1 VTNRAGELKERRHG
15 RVDVRAELQEPALN
29 PPERAIILSAGQGR
43 RLSPLTDRRP
53 KCLINLSGRTMLG
66 WQLLRLEA
74 AGVREAVVVTGFGA
88 NLVDAEIARLAQGPL
103 KVRTLFNPFYALAD
117 NLASCWLARREFDQS
132 VLLLNGDTLFETAI
146 AERLIGAPPAEITL
160 AIDRKPTYDSDD
172 MKVQTDGSRLCAIG
186 KSIETYDA
194 ESIGFLR
201 FSADGAARFSHAIEE
216 AMRRPEGLKRWY
228 LSVIDHL
235 AHTTD
240 AVAVQ
245 SIEGLEWGE
254 TDFPEDVAANVALTA
269 SWVAKGA
276 G

>member
-1 VTNRAGELKERRHG
+1 VETPR
-15 RVDVRAELQEPALN
+15 
-29 PPERAIILSAGQGR
+29 RAIILSAGQGR

-53 KCLINLSGRTMLG
+53 KCLIELSGRTMLC
-66 WQLLRLEA
+66 WQLRALEE
-74 AGVREAVVVTGFGA
+74 AGVPEAVVVTGFGA
-88 NLVDAEIARLAQGPL
+88 NLVDAEVARLRLPKL
-103 KVRTLFNPFYALAD
+103 KVRTLYNPFYALAD
-117 NLASCWLARREFDQS
+117 NLASCWLAKREFDRP

-146 AERLIGAPPAEITL
+146 AERLIGAPDAEITL
-160 AIDRKPTYDSDD
+160 AIDRKETYDSDD
-172 MKVQTDGSRLCAIG
+172 MKVQTQGARILAIG

-201 FSADGAARFSHAIEE
+201 FSAAGAGRFSHAIDE

-235 AHTTD
+235 AHTTE

-254 TDFPEDVAANVALTA
+254 TDFPEDVAFNVALTA
-269 SWVAKGA
+269 KWAAQEGR
-276 G
+276 